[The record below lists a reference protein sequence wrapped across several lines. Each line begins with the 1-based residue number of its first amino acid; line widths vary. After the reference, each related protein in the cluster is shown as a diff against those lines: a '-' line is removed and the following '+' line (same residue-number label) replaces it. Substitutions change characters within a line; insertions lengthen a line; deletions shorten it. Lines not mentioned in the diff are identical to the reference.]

1 MHKVFALAALA
12 STVAVPALAVNMELY
27 EPSAK
32 VEPGFQS
39 FVRE

>member
-1 MHKVFALAALA
+1 MHKVLALAALA

-32 VEPGFQS
+32 VESEFHS
-39 FVRE
+39 FVRQ